1 MTLERRELLRLAGA
15 TTVASTVGIAG
26 CLGGSDPTDDDAGD
40 ENSTSAPYR
49 NWLVTDEED
58 GLFVAYADWDRL
70 EALEAADTEVGANR
84 TESPDDANPMA
95 NEEDVMLAAP
105 LMGTFFVAFGVM
117 GTLGTGLEGLLGGA
131 GSGAMG
137 GAGTETGTDGED
149 GEAADE
155 DGERF
160 ETSVDD
166 LFWVNDA
173 YVITGSIDT
182 GEIHETLTRQP
193 ESEYGLK
200 TVYERSE
207 GIGEFDVYEPV
218 DGDSEY
224 ATTETAIG
232 VSEDAVVFS
241 MGSEGES
248 VEQLRGPL
256 EAYSG
261 ETKRTVDQH
270 EDLNWL
276 VETAGSGHVVFGAY
290 GDLEQQDEPAS
301 EEGEAEL
308 EIGENET
315 YDELAGANGFVGSLT
330 IDGSTE
336 SSGTF
341 AAVFDDIDT
350 ETKADLEAS
359 LGSSTDDATLEF
371 DDDRVVATATW
382 DENALEES
390 DVAGDDSSAA

>member
-15 TTVASTVGIAG
+15 TTVASTAGIAG
-26 CLGGSDPTDDDAGD
+26 CLGDSDSTDDDAGD
-40 ENSTSAPYR
+40 EKSTPAPYR
-49 NWLVTDEED
+49 NWLVTDDQDE
-58 GLFVAYADWDRL
+58 LFVAYVDWDRL
-70 EALEAADTEVGANR
+70 EDLDAADTELGANR
-84 TESPDDANPMA
+84 TNSAGSADPMA

-117 GTLGTGLEGLLGGA
+117 GTLGTGLEGLLGSGGFGA
-131 GSGAMG
+131 TGSGA
-137 GAGTETGTDGED
+137 TGTDGED

-166 LFWVNDA
+166 VFWVNDA
-173 YVITGSIDT
+173 YVMTGSIDT
-182 GEIHETLTRQP
+182 DEIHETLTRQP

-207 GIGEFDVYEPV
+207 DIGEFDVYEPV

-224 ATTETAIG
+224 ATTESAIG
-232 VSEDAVVFS
+232 VSESAVVFS

-256 EAYSG
+256 EAYSD
-261 ETKRTVDQH
+261 ETTRAVDEH

-276 VETAGSGHVVFGAY
+276 VKTAGSGHVVFGAY
-290 GDLEQQDEPAS
+290 GDLEEQADSAPEG
-301 EEGEAEL
+301 GEAEL
-308 EIGENET
+308 EIGENEK
-315 YDELAGANGFVGSLT
+315 YDELSGANGFVGSLT

-341 AAVFDDIDT
+341 AAVFDDIDAAT
-350 ETKADLEAS
+350 EADLEAS
-359 LGSSTDDATLEF
+359 LGSSTDDADLEF

-382 DENALEES
+382 DENALAES
-390 DVAGDDSSAA
+390 DVAGDDSSTA